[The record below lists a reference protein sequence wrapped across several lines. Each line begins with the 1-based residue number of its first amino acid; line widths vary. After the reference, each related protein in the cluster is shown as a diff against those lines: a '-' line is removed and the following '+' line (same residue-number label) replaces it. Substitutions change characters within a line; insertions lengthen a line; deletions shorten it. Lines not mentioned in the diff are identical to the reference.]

1 MPKKSYLKE
10 QQIIIEKLIS
20 QIRDI
25 AEQDLTN
32 TEKLE
37 KMSYLLDEIVV
48 HQEMFNKYVNDGIKQ
63 IKNLI
68 ENKN

>member
-10 QQIIIEKLIS
+10 QQIIIEKLIN